1 MWTLEE
7 SLASKHANNFPE
19 NNILYE
25 EKAMLMMYINWANA
39 ILIDVDKVYYK
50 LLQIFH
56 KIMASE
62 QQTNIASLIKVFQ
75 ASFAD
80 RVSLYLALIY
90 WLAIGYI
97 L

>member
-1 MWTLEE
+1 MLG
-7 SLASKHANNFPE
+7 
-19 NNILYE
+19 
-25 EKAMLMMYINWANA
+25 LMMYINWANA

-62 QQTNIASLIKVFQ
+62 QQTTIASLIKVFQ

-80 RVSLYLALIY
+80 RVSLYLTLLY
-90 WLAIGYI
+90 WLVIGYI

>member
-1 MWTLEE
+1 
-7 SLASKHANNFPE
+7 
-19 NNILYE
+19 
-25 EKAMLMMYINWANA
+25 MLMMYINWANDVYVNDVYKLSK

-62 QQTNIASLIKVFQ
+62 QQTNIASFIKVFQ

-80 RVSLYLALIY
+80 RVSLYLTLIY